1 MNILADH
8 DVWAVTLGVLND
20 AGHDVVTASD
30 IGMAQAKDTELL
42 EHAIRESRVL
52 VTRDRDFGR
61 LVFADD
67 RAAGILY
74 LRIRPSTEDA
84 VHNELLH
91 VLDQHSEAEILRS
104 FIVVE
109 PGQYRI
115 RDLR

>member
-1 MNILADH
+1 M
-8 DVWAVTLGVLND
+8 
-20 AGHDVVTASD
+20 VTASD
-30 IGMAQAKDTELL
+30 IGMAEAEDTALL
-42 EHAIRESRVL
+42 EHAIQKSRVL

-61 LVFADD
+61 LVFAGD

-84 VHNELLH
+84 VHQELLH
-91 VLDQHSEAEILRS
+91 VLDRHAEAEILKS

-115 RDLR
+115 RHL